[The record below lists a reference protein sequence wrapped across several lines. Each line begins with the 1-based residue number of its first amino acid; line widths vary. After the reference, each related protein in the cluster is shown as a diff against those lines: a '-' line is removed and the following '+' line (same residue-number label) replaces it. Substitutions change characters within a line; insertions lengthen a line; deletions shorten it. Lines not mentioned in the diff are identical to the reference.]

1 MSVDQSVRMVTNWT
15 LMVFV
20 FPVLWVNTGAKECI
34 QVKKIIIFSQEI
46 ETRFLEYLIETK
58 LKQKQHINF

>member
-20 FPVLWVNTGAKECI
+20 FPVLWVNTGAKEFI
-34 QVKKIIIFSQEI
+34 QVKKIIIDKI
-46 ETRFLEYLIETK
+46 ETRF
-58 LKQKQHINF
+58 F